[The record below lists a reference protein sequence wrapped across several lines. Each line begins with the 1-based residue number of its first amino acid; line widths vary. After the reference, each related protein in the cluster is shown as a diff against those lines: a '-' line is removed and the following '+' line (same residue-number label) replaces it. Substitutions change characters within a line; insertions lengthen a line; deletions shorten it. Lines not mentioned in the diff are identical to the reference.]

1 MKESDGVTSKGSG
14 FVKYILQES
23 ALLAIRNLHAQ
34 AYILN
39 SDRPI
44 EVRLA
49 ENKKKERNTAQ
60 SFQPNPPD
68 NDMWH
73 GHPMPFMPFS
83 QPFPMMY
90 YYQYFTK
97 EGVPYYYNAM
107 TSMAQY
113 EKPPPGAMIYPGM
126 GGMGGFDMHGGGG
139 PSAAPKMNLN
149 DMSANGTKKQGPNGA
164 NLFIF
169 HIPNTWSNIIN
180 IFIIYYIFSNY
191 NKNIDFIK

>member
-1 MKESDGVTSKGSG
+1 MKEQDGTSKGSG
-14 FVKYILQES
+14 FVKYVLQES

-44 EVRLA
+44 E
-49 ENKKKERNTAQ
+49 KKERKEN
-60 SFQPNPPD
+60 SNYSNNMPE

-73 GHPMPFMPFS
+73 HPMPIFPFS

-113 EKPPPGAMIYPGM
+113 EKPPHGAMIYPGM
-126 GGMGGFDMHGGGG
+126 GGMQGGAAAFDMSH
-139 PSAAPKMNLN
+139 SAAQAPKMNLN
-149 DMSANGTKKQGPNGA
+149 DMSATGVKKQGPNGA

-169 HIPNTWSNIIN
+169 HIPNTWSIYNN
-180 IFIIYYIFSNY
+180 FLIFFQDFNHFYIF
-191 NKNIDFIK
+191 KIFRGFRPL

>member
-1 MKESDGVTSKGSG
+1 MKESDGITSKGSG

-49 ENKKKERNTAQ
+49 ENKKKERKETTYSNNNQ
-60 SFQPNPPD
+60 ESE
-68 NDMWH
+68 MWH
-73 GHPMPFMPFS
+73 GHPPMPFMPFS

-107 TSMAQY
+107 TSMAQF

-126 GGMGGFDMHGGGG
+126 GGFEMQHG
-139 PSAAPKMNLN
+139 PTPKANLN
-149 DMSANGTKKQGPNGA
+149 DMSATGVKKQGPSGA

-169 HIPNTWSNIIN
+169 HIPNTWSKYFYFFNL
-180 IFIIYYIFSNY
+180 IF
-191 NKNIDFIK
+191 FIL

>member
-1 MKESDGVTSKGSG
+1 MKESDGITSKGSG

-49 ENKKKERNTAQ
+49 ENKKKERNPTNFQTTNNTAPTQ
-60 SFQPNPPD
+60 E

-113 EKPPPGAMIYPGM
+113 EKPPHGAMIYPGM
-126 GGMGGFDMHGGGG
+126 GGMGGFDMHSGAGAG
-139 PSAAPKMNLN
+139 PAGPKMNLN
-149 DMSANGTKKQGPNGA
+149 DMSANGVKKQGPNGA

-169 HIPNTWSNIIN
+169 HIPNTWS
-180 IFIIYYIFSNY
+180 
-191 NKNIDFIK
+191 K